1 MKTFG
6 KICGWGALAIVLL
19 FALILALSPVA
30 THILNTRGEDI
41 VGRQLHADQVIIN
54 PFWGG
59 VTIDGF
65 QCKEL
70 NGETDFVSFD
80 RLYVQIA
87 WPQLV
92 AKRVKIR
99 AIHLNGFDGQVLK
112 TNDKLNF
119 SDIIER
125 FAKKDTIQEPDTTP
139 SNWKIFLD
147 DIRISNSNI
156 RYRDVISDKQWKLE
170 DISLHIPALFFDN
183 KQTNA
188 GLEFGLPTGGR
199 VGIIAGY
206 KMQSNRYAVILNLY
220 DVHTD
225 VVLPLVKDYL
235 NVSGLGAKLNGSIHV
250 DGSLDNIT
258 NIQMKGGL
266 SMAGLSIRDTHND
279 QIAAMDEL
287 RVVINRG
294 DLNTNTFILDSLF
307 ITGVT
312 GNYEVH
318 ENWNTLSRLMKHDEA
333 EEVEDEEDDEDIE
346 GDDEEEEDKKDEI
359 EQPKSSKPLIWMAKK
374 VKITGYDL
382 TYHDYSMKNEWEY
395 AIKTLTVDGSNIATN
410 GRNSIKL
417 KAALTSDAQLDL
429 DFTGGLD
436 FANQDTRADLKL
448 KGVNINDF
456 SALCRNY
463 TGYPLEGGD
472 LSVESHLDVVSGKMN
487 GTNRIII
494 DHPRVGK
501 KEKFSKA
508 KYKNIPVRTGFKI
521 LTSAQDMI
529 ILDVPVTGDA
539 KNPKFSFRK
548 VIGRALLK
556 VFFGPLMGVND
567 RKSVSE
573 DELKEMQ
580 ELLEEESDSL
590 GNDTVGEFATDV
602 TVTAGSSTG
611 LSEIGE

>member
-318 ENWNTLSRLMKHDEA
+318 ENWNTLSRLMKHEEA
-333 EEVEDEEDDEDIE
+333 EEVEDEEDIE
-346 GDDEEEEDKKDEI
+346 GDDEEEEDKKDKI

-374 VKITGYDL
+374 VKITGHDL

-395 AIKTLTVDGSNIATN
+395 AIKSLTVDGSNIATN

>member
-1 MKTFG
+1 MKTFW

-30 THILNTRGEDI
+30 THIVNTKGEEI
-41 VGRQLHADQVIIN
+41 VGRQLHADQVVIN

-59 VTIDGF
+59 VSISGF
-65 QCKEL
+65 QCKEP
-70 NGETDFVSFD
+70 NGETDFVSFN

-87 WPQLV
+87 WPQLI

-99 AIHLNGFDGQVLK
+99 AIHLDGFNGQVLK

-125 FAKKDTIQEPDTTP
+125 FSKNDSIPEEPKDTT
-139 SNWKIFLD
+139 SGGWKVFLD
-147 DIRISNSNI
+147 DIRINNSSV

-170 DISLHIPALFFDN
+170 DISLRVPGLYFDN
-183 KQTNA
+183 TQTNA

-206 KMQSNRYAVILNLY
+206 KMQSNRYAVNVRLY

-225 VVLPLVKDYL
+225 VVLPLVQDYL
-235 NVSGLGAKLNGSIHV
+235 NVSGLGAKLNGSVHV

-258 NIQMKGGL
+258 NIQLRGGL
-266 SMAGLSIRDTHND
+266 SMAGMSIRDTHND
-279 QIAAMDEL
+279 EVAAMDEL
-287 RVVINRG
+287 RIVVNRG

-307 ITGVT
+307 ITGIT

-318 ENWNTLSRLMKHDEA
+318 ENWNTLSRLMKKDEA
-333 EEVEDEEDDEDIE
+333 ETEA
-346 GDDEEEEDKKDEI
+346 EEEETPSDTI
-359 EQPKSSKPLIWMAKK
+359 VPEQPKSASKPLVWMAKK
-374 VKITGYDL
+374 VKITGHDL
-382 TYHDYSMKNEWEY
+382 TYHDYSMKDEWEY
-395 AIKTLTVDGSNIATN
+395 AIKTLTVDGLNIATN

-417 KAALTSDAQLDL
+417 NATLTSDAQLDL
-429 DFTGGLD
+429 DFTGGPD
-436 FANQDTRADLKL
+436 MANQDTRADLKL
-448 KGVNINDF
+448 KGVNISDF

-463 TGYPLEGGD
+463 TGYPIEGGD
-472 LSVESHLDVVSGKMN
+472 LSVVSHLDVVSGAVN

-494 DHPRVGK
+494 DHPKIGK

-508 KYKNIPVRTGFKI
+508 KYKNIPVRLGFKM

-529 ILDVPVTGDA
+529 VLDVPVSGDA
-539 KNPKFSFRK
+539 RNPKFSFRK
-548 VIGRALLK
+548 VVGRALLK

-573 DELKEMQ
+573 EEMEEMQ
-580 ELLEEESDSL
+580 ELLGEDSVSQMPQDSMELNENEE
-590 GNDTVGEFATDV
+590 NR
-602 TVTAGSSTG
+602 
-611 LSEIGE
+611 

>member
-235 NVSGLGAKLNGSIHV
+235 NVSGLGAKLNGSQAA
-250 DGSLDNIT
+250 D
-258 NIQMKGGL
+258 
-266 SMAGLSIRDTHND
+266 IR
-279 QIAAMDEL
+279 M
-287 RVVINRG
+287 
-294 DLNTNTFILDSLF
+294 LF
-307 ITGVT
+307 
-312 GNYEVH
+312 YL
-318 ENWNTLSRLMKHDEA
+318 W
-333 EEVEDEEDDEDIE
+333 
-346 GDDEEEEDKKDEI
+346 
-359 EQPKSSKPLIWMAKK
+359 
-374 VKITGYDL
+374 
-382 TYHDYSMKNEWEY
+382 
-395 AIKTLTVDGSNIATN
+395 
-410 GRNSIKL
+410 
-417 KAALTSDAQLDL
+417 
-429 DFTGGLD
+429 
-436 FANQDTRADLKL
+436 
-448 KGVNINDF
+448 
-456 SALCRNY
+456 
-463 TGYPLEGGD
+463 
-472 LSVESHLDVVSGKMN
+472 
-487 GTNRIII
+487 
-494 DHPRVGK
+494 
-501 KEKFSKA
+501 
-508 KYKNIPVRTGFKI
+508 
-521 LTSAQDMI
+521 
-529 ILDVPVTGDA
+529 
-539 KNPKFSFRK
+539 
-548 VIGRALLK
+548 
-556 VFFGPLMGVND
+556 
-567 RKSVSE
+567 
-573 DELKEMQ
+573 
-580 ELLEEESDSL
+580 
-590 GNDTVGEFATDV
+590 
-602 TVTAGSSTG
+602 
-611 LSEIGE
+611 

>member
-1 MKTFG
+1 MKKFW

-19 FALILALSPVA
+19 FALILALSPVV
-30 THILNTRGEDI
+30 THIVNTRGEDI

-59 VTIDGF
+59 VSINGF

-70 NGETDFVSFD
+70 NGETDFISFS

-99 AIHLNGFDGQVLK
+99 AIHLDSFNGQVIK

-125 FAKKDTIQEPDTTP
+125 FAKKDSVPEQAKDTTP
-139 SNWKIFLD
+139 SGWKIYLD
-147 DIRISNSNI
+147 DIRINNSSV
-156 RYRDVISDKQWKLE
+156 RYRDVVSDKQWKLE

-199 VGIIAGY
+199 VGILAGY
-206 KMQSNRYAVILNLY
+206 KMQSNRYAVKLNLY

-235 NVSGLGAKLNGSIHV
+235 NVSGLGAKLNGSVHI
-250 DGSLDNIT
+250 DGSLDNLT
-258 NIQMKGGL
+258 NIQLKGAL
-266 SMAGLSIRDTHND
+266 SLAGLSIQDTHHD
-279 QIAAMDEL
+279 EIAAMDEL
-287 RVVINRG
+287 RVVVNRG
-294 DLNTNTFILDSLF
+294 DLATNTFILDTLL

-318 ENWNTLSRLMKHDEA
+318 ENWNTLSRLLKSEKTDAEA
-333 EEVEDEEDDEDIE
+333 ESSDSSEVA
-346 GDDEEEEDKKDEI
+346 K
-359 EQPKSSKPLIWMAKK
+359 PAPNAKPLVWMAKK
-374 VKITGYDL
+374 VRVTGHDL
-382 TYHDYSMKNEWEY
+382 TYHDYSMRHNWEY
-395 AIKTLTVDGSNIATN
+395 AIKTLTVDGTNVASN

-417 KAALTSDAQLDL
+417 KATLTSDAQLNL

-436 FANQDTRADLKL
+436 LAHQDTRADLKL
-448 KGVNINDF
+448 RGVKINDF
-456 SALCRNY
+456 SSLCRNY
-463 TGYPLEGGD
+463 TGYPLDGGD
-472 LSVESHLDVVSGKMN
+472 LNLDSHLDVVAGKLK
-487 GTNRIII
+487 GTNMIVI

-501 KEKFSKA
+501 KDKLGKP
-508 KYKNIPVRTGFKI
+508 KYKNIPVRTGCKL

-529 ILDVPVTGDA
+529 VLDVPITGDA
-539 KNPKFSFRK
+539 TNPKFNFRK

-567 RKSVSE
+567 RKTVSA

-580 ELLEEESDSL
+580 DLLGEEENSF
-590 GNDTVGEFATDV
+590 GNDTVSKLATDV
-602 TVTAGSSTG
+602 AVTADSGSG
-611 LSEIGE
+611 LSEVSE

>member
-30 THILNTRGEDI
+30 THIVNTRGEDI

-92 AKRVKIR
+92 AKRIKIR

-294 DLNTNTFILDSLF
+294 DLNTNTFILDSLL

-318 ENWNTLSRLMKHDEA
+318 ENWNTLSRLMKHEDA
-333 EEVEDEEDDEDIE
+333 EEVEDEEDIE

-374 VKITGYDL
+374 VKITGHDL